1 MLTQD
6 LIDEAAKKFIKEL
19 DGKEFTVKH
28 FRKILFGNSVN
39 ILKSLAKEQ
48 LLLDFIKHPSV
59 QLRGVGNNGIVMDK
73 FIKNTREEKEM
84 WINELYKELSSAKV

>member
-1 MLTQD
+1 MHTQD
-6 LIDEAAKKFIKEL
+6 LIDEAAKKFIKDL

-28 FRKILFGNSVN
+28 FRKILFGNSAN

-84 WINELYKELSSAKV
+84 WINELYRELSSVKV